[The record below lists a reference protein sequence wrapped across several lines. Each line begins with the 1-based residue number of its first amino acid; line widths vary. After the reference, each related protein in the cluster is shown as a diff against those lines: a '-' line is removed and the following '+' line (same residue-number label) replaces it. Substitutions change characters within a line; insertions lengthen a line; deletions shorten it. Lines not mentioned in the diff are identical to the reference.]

1 MKMKNLA
8 KVLAISFVALVL
20 LVSGVVAFFF
30 GFNQNS
36 LISRK
41 LTNDLKSQ
49 IMDNGSFEI
58 VDSVSVCGKLV
69 GNGNGMQFYG
79 AVLVESDSETDISEF
94 VDSLDSEFEV
104 VGYCFQ
110 TDSQIKTDALHGHFY
125 PQYENFPKDG
135 KTYYTIYYFNSNHKY
150 STDFD
155 IRAH

>member
-1 MKMKNLA
+1 MKKSA
-8 KVLAISFVALVL
+8 KVLIVSIAAVVL

-30 GFNQNS
+30 GINQNS

-41 LTNDLKSQ
+41 LTKDLKSQ
-49 IMDNGSFEI
+49 IKDNESFEI

-79 AVLVESDSETDISEF
+79 AVLVESHSETDVSEF
-94 VDSLDSEFEV
+94 VDSLGSEFEV
-104 VGYCFQ
+104 VGYCVQ
-110 TDSQIKTDALHGHFY
+110 TDSQIKTDALNGHFY
-125 PQYENFPKDG
+125 SQYENFPNDG